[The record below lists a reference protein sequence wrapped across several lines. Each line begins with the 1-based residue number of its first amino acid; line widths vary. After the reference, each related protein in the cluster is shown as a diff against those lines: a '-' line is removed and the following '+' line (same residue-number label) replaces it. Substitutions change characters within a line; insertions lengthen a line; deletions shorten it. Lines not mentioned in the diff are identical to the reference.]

1 MEKKSEKLQTKD
13 AQDKKGKGTDRRQFV
28 AGVASLGAAGVLGSA
43 MLTGDAGKVKSKIL
57 SRIQE
62 QLKAE
67 GGKEEGMVYDKGSHS
82 RYLKE
87 TPPPGGGEDPIPDVP
102 TT

>member
-1 MEKKSEKLQTKD
+1 MEKNSEDLMQETQDQKADEKSTN
-13 AQDKKGKGTDRRQFV
+13 RRQFV
-28 AGVASLGAAGVLGSA
+28 AGVASLGAAGVLGGA
-43 MLTGDAGKVKSKIL
+43 MLSGGGSGQVKSQIL

-67 GGKEEGMVYDKGSHS
+67 GAEGMIYDKGSHS

-87 TPPPGGGEDPIPDVP
+87 SPQPKKDTPGTIPVAD
-102 TT
+102 